1 MNSFYGGQQG
11 KSFKI
16 SAVFRSAEKDDPDN
30 HNPNQSLRGDLDLGW
45 NSPIGI
51 GELVY
56 ISYGLSGDIT
66 STSFDVYGYNKWLD
80 HNLGHAYNGTIWQKI
95 YKEPDTGHE
104 IPQDELTGIEI
115 LWSSASNARKDG
127 FGYKLI
133 ASTTGTTP
141 TLTIQTQELL
151 PEQSPDVS
159 IDNTDLDF
167 PILTFKLPVMPEFLL
182 INSPVDS
189 TGDAP
194 DLKWLPPDGLP
205 TVSIVKDWD
214 NPDESQQDEDLH
226 FVFSVP
232 KPIEQIEIDQENTQ
246 IIDNPNVDGF
256 SVSLEKNAD
265 WQATTPTES
274 GQYNSHFG
282 YDLAFEIPRAA
293 RFFYGPL
300 SDVIGSAQHFDPLNP
315 SDLMVVNPPFVQ
327 NEHEMHEGD
336 YFIDTDTGFLFAPI
350 DEVEQEGVLSQN
362 LTFLA
367 RFDTKIPTVIAS
379 NGEYTYELD
388 EGEWVLKQ
396 PVASRTYIEGG
407 DGRDWQMQFVFPPLP
422 SFSVTNNFIGAEEGQ
437 GSVIGSLVPGTG
449 AHSEE
454 SNEYQI
460 AFTIP
465 RGSRWYAG
473 TGDPIVA
480 ATPNCK
486 LGDYWLDGETGLLW
500 KYALVNNEPE
510 WTELLDPLGNQ
521 YSIRGPVGKALNIIA
536 YKEYT
541 ATQAPNYDDIID
553 LLEED
558 YPEATDEQIVSVY
571 WPSNDTTNA
580 AVYWFTNTRDNGWVG
595 TKVTGNISHLLKNEY
610 YNNGDSDDFG
620 YTVEYIN
627 GLLKN
632 NFATEN
638 KDKVGYTAEF
648 IEKLLSWND
657 FIQWVPVENQGYV
670 VFSSEYPFSVS
681 LSPLSASSGV
691 IYFGADDI
699 MYYTEDFIEDLP
711 YPKTGFR
718 INASQMTDNTYVVG
732 FKSSLGSDTQ
742 IGRDLMLKY
751 GFVFYPIDPNNTNI
765 QIYATGNLTDL
776 YGGIIDNRS
785 YGFGAFSTS
794 PYLLKTP
801 NLDISY
807 ISHSGFYR
815 NYLSNLPNLE
825 IPGWI
830 DFDSI
835 TANGDELQYLFGS
848 TQLKAIPQLPCHS
861 VINNGN
867 ICLNRFFQKSNSP
880 QDEQASWYIKFS
892 TTKTSECKN
901 IYRIPEFTSF
911 GYPPTPVNIG
921 GRVVD
926 SGYDRVWSDAKL
938 YTNLDIIYPPSW
950 TKEDNETKFFVYYPL
965 EEGFPENTVHPAIG
979 RVENG
984 SFIEISDSDNATP
997 VLCTKGDRI
1006 YISCGDT
1013 DNDFMP
1019 TLYTWSND
1027 PADKTEIV
1035 DIVDESA
1042 TNNIY
1047 YTWIDGADTEIS
1059 GCKVYSFIMP
1069 ENKVAFICK
1078 DGGDRAIPRQW
1089 VGVLNS

>member
-16 SAVFRSAEKDDPDN
+16 SAIFRSANERPSGDPR
-30 HNPNQSLRGDLDLGW
+30 QSLTGDLNLGW

-51 GELVY
+51 GELVF
-56 ISYGLSGDIT
+56 ISYGLPGVIT
-66 STSFDVYGYNKWLD
+66 STSYDVYGYNKELD

-115 LWSSASNARKDG
+115 LWAPNRDAEG

-141 TLTIQTQELL
+141 TLTVQTQELL
-151 PEQSPDVS
+151 PEQSPDVV
-159 IDNTDLDF
+159 INNTDLDF

-194 DLKWLPPDGLP
+194 DVKWLPPDGLP

-226 FVFSVP
+226 FVFSMP

-315 SDLMVVNPPFVQ
+315 SNLMVIDPPFVQ
-327 NEHEMHEGD
+327 NDHEMHEGD
-336 YFIDTDTGFLFAPI
+336 YFIDTDTGFLFTPI
-350 DEVEQEGVLSQN
+350 DEVEYEGVLSQN

-396 PVASRTYIEGG
+396 PVATRTYIEGG
-407 DGRDWQMQFVFPPLP
+407 DGKDWQMQFVFPPLP
-422 SFSVTNNFIGAEEGQ
+422 SFSVTDSFIGAEEGQ
-437 GSVIGSLVPGTG
+437 GSVVGSLVPGTG

-610 YNNGDSDDFG
+610 YDNGDSDDFG

-627 GLLKN
+627 GLLKDD
-632 NFATEN
+632 FATEN
-638 KDKVGYTAEF
+638 KDKVGYSARF
-648 IEKLLSWND
+648 IEELLSWGEFGSFSPILDPNS
-657 FIQWVPVENQGYV
+657 I
-670 VFSSEYPFSVS
+670 VFSSLQPFRIGMFVRS
-681 LSPLSASSGV
+681 LSHPSTDGITYSL
-691 IYFGADDI
+691 
-699 MYYTEDFIEDLP
+699 DLNTYEN
-711 YPKTGFR
+711 YPSFNTA
-718 INASQMTDNTYVVG
+718 INANKVG
-732 FKSSLGSDTQ
+732 NVYLVSFKGENFSRLAAAGS
-742 IGRDLMLKY
+742 IF
-751 GFVFYPIDPNNTNI
+751 GFTVYDESKV
-765 QIYATGNLTDL
+765 YCTGNLSNL
-776 YGGIIDNRS
+776 IIKNSGTSSGTSGTANLFFADNRRIVQ
-785 YGFGAFSTS
+785 A
-794 PYLLKTP
+794 P
-801 NLDISY
+801 NLDLQRVYNNSY
-807 ISHSGFYR
+807 CGFFRSARKDDQFEKCGYIDYQSVEGDSSFTDMFK
-815 NYLSNLPNLE
+815 NKTNLK
-825 IPGWI
+825 
-830 DFDSI
+830 
-835 TANGDELQYLFGS
+835 T
-848 TQLKAIPQLPCHS
+848 IPQLP
-861 VINNGN
+861 GYA
-867 ICLNRFFQKSNSP
+867 QNS
-880 QDEQASWYIKFS
+880 ASIFAVSSMFS
-892 TTKTSECKN
+892 GCNFISFSDSYSSFTSN
-901 IYRIPEFTSF
+901 IYRIPPFTNNFEADNATINDEFIV
-911 GYPPTPVNIG
+911 YP
-921 GRVVD
+921 
-926 SGYDRVWSDAKL
+926 DAKI
-938 YTNLDIIYPPSW
+938 YTNAEVIYPPSW
-950 TKEDNETKFFVYYPL
+950 TKENNENKFYVYYPL
-965 EEGFPENTVHPAIG
+965 EKGFPENTVHPAIG

-984 SFIEISDSDNATP
+984 SFVAVSDSEYSTP
-997 VLCTKGDRI
+997 VLYTKGDRV
-1006 YISCGDT
+1006 YISCGDA
-1013 DNDFMP
+1013 DNDFVP
-1019 TLYTWSND
+1019 KLYTWSNN
-1027 PADKTEIV
+1027 PENKTEIV
-1035 DIVDESA
+1035 NIVDESA

-1047 YTWIDGADTEIS
+1047 YTWIDGTNAEIS

-1069 ENKVAFICK
+1069 ENKVIFVCEN
-1078 DGGDRAIPRQW
+1078 GGEKAMPYEWERYLQ
-1089 VGVLNS
+1089 